1 MFLPEWDACHHWAR
15 MPSQVVRTPAVDFG
29 SWKLVVWVKRCKQ
42 QYPPKQVFRIISLC
56 PLWSM
61 MLDIVR
67 GLWTSSP
74 SSTRACWNLVDLGPK
89 NPPPH
94 RESVFQSG
102 LGHSTLCRY
111 NPRWIEHTSGKY
123 PKSLQHPKWTASFH
137 KPSLSGQVYAL
148 GFCLIFLR
156 CYTHVFPNTY
166 RTYGSI
172 PIHTIF
178 WGMNIH
184 KSQLFWCEL
193 QGVQGFGHTAIYCYC
208 SLLCDEKLQRP
219 ASSIH
224 WISSSGVPLPVS
236 LLWKPPRT
244 RTKAH
249 LLMACVAYVSGLG
262 IVTSGYASK
271 WLIWN
276 SMITLWLTEIWIY
289 LWLPIWKMSF
299 LNGGFSISTLN
310 RYKMI

>member
-1 MFLPEWDACHHWAR
+1 MLAGILLIWVQK
-15 MPSQVVRTPAVDFG
+15 STTPPRV
-29 SWKLVVWVKRCKQ
+29 C
-42 QYPPKQVFRIISLC
+42 
-56 PLWSM
+56 
-61 MLDIVR
+61 
-67 GLWTSSP
+67 
-74 SSTRACWNLVDLGPK
+74 
-89 NPPPH
+89 
-94 RESVFQSG
+94 FQSG

-193 QGVQGFGHTAIYCYC
+193 QGYKVLTHCHILLLFVTVWWKTTKTSKFNPLDLQQWCSVTSFSPVETTKDKDQGSPTYG
-208 SLLCDEKLQRP
+208 LCCLR
-219 ASSIH
+219 
-224 WISSSGVPLPVS
+224 
-236 LLWKPPRT
+236 
-244 RTKAH
+244 
-249 LLMACVAYVSGLG
+249 SGLG